1 MKPDSNGRTR
11 LFAAAVIVLLTLL
24 GFFQFPGHTFLQ
36 ADTQIYIPILE
47 HFRDHSVFD
56 RELIAQDPHVAFTI
70 YDEVALALR
79 RISGLDFQAVLTAQ
93 QLLFR
98 ALGLLGVYW
107 IATSMGLR
115 ARLALLVTAAFS
127 LGATIGGP
135 AVLTIEYEPVPR
147 GFAIP
152 LLLLAI
158 GLVAQG
164 RHFGAGV
171 AAAIAFLYHPPSV
184 LPFWAVYFVLTLWPD
199 KPAIMSRRILG
210 LAPMLAG
217 VIVLF
222 VLSRVQQGATEPQ
235 SFFARISPELESIQ
249 RLRAPYTWIS
259 LWPGYWIAQYLLL
272 WALSLGA
279 FWRVRRHVTADLK
292 FFLLG
297 LPLFG
302 VLMMPLSYLLLE
314 RLKWSAI
321 PQIQPARAVLF
332 VVVIAVVLA
341 AVAAAQAAGQRR
353 YWESVAWLAP
363 VFAVPA
369 QTRVFEILLP
379 GLSIPLIRTRL
390 AIVLGL
396 AALSTLAARAVASRR
411 RWALA
416 PWMAAIALP
425 FFVLPGWG
433 RMENY
438 RPLETAELDQVASWA
453 RASTPKDALFFFPDA
468 GRGLAPGVFRARSLR
483 ALYVDWKAGG
493 QANFLKGFA
502 HEWWLRWRRSEAE
515 NFTAAGGERYRA
527 LGIDYIV
534 LAPAHR
540 IPGRAAVF
548 QNARFLV
555 YRVAGPATQRAGDAS
570 GGS

>member
-1 MKPDSNGRTR
+1 MKPDFNGRTR
-11 LFAAAVIVLLTLL
+11 LFIAAAIVLLTLL

-47 HFRDHSVFD
+47 HFWDHTAFD
-56 RELIAQDPHVAFTI
+56 HELIARDPHVSFTI

-79 RISGLDFQAVLTAQ
+79 RLGGLDFQTVLTAQ
-93 QLLFR
+93 QLVFR
-98 ALGLLGVYW
+98 ALGLLGIYL

-115 ARLALLVTAAFS
+115 TRFALLVTAAFS

-158 GLVAQG
+158 GLAAHG
-164 RHFGAGV
+164 RHVGAGI

-184 LPFWAVYFVLTLWPD
+184 LPFWAVYFVLTLWPA

-217 VIVLF
+217 VLVLF
-222 VLSRVQQGATEPQ
+222 VLSRAQQGASEPQ
-235 SFFARISPELESIQ
+235 GFFARIGPELESIQ
-249 RLRAPYTWIS
+249 RIRAPYNWIS
-259 LWPGYWIAQYLLL
+259 LWPGYWIAQYLFL
-272 WALSLGA
+272 WALSLAA
-279 FWRVRRHVTADLK
+279 FWRVRRHVTQDLK

-302 VLMMPLSYLLLE
+302 ALMMPLSYLLLE

-332 VVVIAVVLA
+332 IVALAVVLA
-341 AVAAAQAAGQRR
+341 AVAAFQAAGQRR
-353 YWESVAWLAP
+353 YGECVAWLVP

-369 QTRVFEILLP
+369 HTRVLQILLP
-379 GLSIPLIRTRL
+379 DPSIPLIRTRL
-390 AIVLGL
+390 AIILGL
-396 AALSTLAARAVASRR
+396 AALTALAAWAVASER

-416 PWMAAIALP
+416 PWVVAIALP

-433 RMENY
+433 QMQNY
-438 RPLETAELDQVASWA
+438 RPLETAELDQAASWA
-453 RASTPKDALFFFPDA
+453 RASTPKNALFFFPDA

-502 HEWWLRWRRSEAE
+502 HEWWSRWQKSGAK
-515 NFTAAGGERYRA
+515 NFTNTDWERYRT

-540 IPGRAAVF
+540 IPGRAPVF
-548 QNARFLV
+548 ENARFLV
-555 YRVAGPATQRAGDAS
+555 YRVAGPAT
-570 GGS
+570 